1 MIKRLSKFI
10 ILWSLVC
17 TTFSAKTN
25 QKLCNTYTVQQGKGI
40 MFQVDLKY
48 FKIKLFQI
56 QRGHLL

>member
-48 FKIKLFQI
+48 FKIKLF
-56 QRGHLL
+56 